1 MLIHID
7 LHLTFLVDPGT
18 TVSAQPEG
26 AVESLS
32 GNSMCIVMPELL
44 PCLKARVSLT
54 TISSKLLINI
64 LGRLWHVATILAL
77 KHGTLVHSC

>member
-1 MLIHID
+1 MLIHIE

-26 AVESLS
+26 AGESLS
-32 GNSMCIVMPELL
+32 GNSMCIAMPELL
-44 PCLKARVSLT
+44 PCLKARVSLS

-77 KHGTLVHSC
+77 HVSVVHCC